1 MTNDP
6 IHDFLIRDA
15 EQEEAASRL
24 PECSCCGSTI
34 YESHAIYYNGQW
46 CCENCEYEFWQDI
59 RDDFLEKVDAYDA

>member
-34 YESHAIYYNGQW
+34 YESHAIYYNDQW
-46 CCENCEYEFWQDI
+46 FCSRCENDAWSVI
-59 RDDFLEKVDAYDA
+59 KDDYMEATDDY